1 MCRPFT
7 LPKTNH
13 LFFEKP
19 FAETVF
25 LFFRFSFFVFAF
37 RFCVFHSPGR
47 IRTAVHRFK
56 ACYPKPA
63 LARFPEKRKN
73 RLTAERV
80 WPLDDGAT
88 RREVLCREN
97 NKNPLFLGFGGVK
110 KATRTLLKKALGLF
124 RSNDE
129 MVDDL
134 VARGVLRTPEIIAA
148 FRAVDRARFVP
159 PALRS
164 QAYEDYALPVAAGQT
179 ISQPLI
185 VAAMT
190 EALEARSG
198 DRVLDVGTGTGYQAA
213 LLSEIVGK
221 RGRVFGVER
230 LKELLDYASQRLI
243 RYKNVDLRLGD
254 GSLGWKEKAPFDR
267 VVIAA
272 AAPRLPQPVVE
283 QTKVGGVIVAPVE
296 GMLWLELAVFRKTS
310 KGFDRKALMPVVF
323 VPLVGEHGYRE

>member
-1 MCRPFT
+1 M
-7 LPKTNH
+7 
-13 LFFEKP
+13 
-19 FAETVF
+19 
-25 LFFRFSFFVFAF
+25 
-37 RFCVFHSPGR
+37 
-47 IRTAVHRFK
+47 
-56 ACYPKPA
+56 
-63 LARFPEKRKN
+63 
-73 RLTAERV
+73 
-80 WPLDDGAT
+80 
-88 RREVLCREN
+88 
-97 NKNPLFLGFGGVK
+97 
-110 KATRTLLKKALGLF
+110 F